1 VSLAQEGATFK
12 VSVLLQVTRLS
23 TEGLSRRYC
32 SDACG
37 VHHMILTMQERQVED
52 DQIMQYV
59 KDARQPEAYI
69 QDHTTHTQ
77 GERIGCASAAKSRQ
91 DAQLREDQQIL
102 LERRDLLAERLRLAE
117 HKIGLLDAA
126 IKAAE
131 ALPDLEVLPEDTA
144 DAPKKKGKKPSKAK
158 PGPSAED
165 RRPCGF
171 DESLL
176 VDTMEAA
183 DDDRTDAPG
192 SDVQLRSVC
201 VQPKRK
207 CTRHTGWQKVRGVA
221 LEMEQTSLV
230 CNGAWHLY
238 DTLADLLSCSPSKR
252 EEAMRLAGR
261 IRT

>member
-1 VSLAQEGATFK
+1 
-12 VSVLLQVTRLS
+12 
-23 TEGLSRRYC
+23 
-32 SDACG
+32 
-37 VHHMILTMQERQVED
+37 MILTMEERQVED

-117 HKIGLLDAA
+117 HKIGLLDPA